1 MADVISADGGLAPSP
16 SAAEIAAAF
25 AAGETS
31 ARAATEAALARLAA
45 VEPQLCAFC
54 TVDADAALAEADAV
68 DTRRLRGEDAGPLA
82 GVPVAVKD
90 LIPTR
95 RLRTTFGS
103 PLYRDHVPDS
113 DDVVVARLRA
123 AGAIVLGKT
132 NTSEFGYG
140 PVGRNPL
147 FAPTRNPWNTALT
160 PGGSSAGSAAAVAA
174 GVTPLALGSDGG
186 GSIRIPAALTGVI
199 GFKPSWGRLPLYP
212 GCRDETMPGASGW
225 ESLEHIGPITRTVA
239 DAALAM
245 AALAGPSPLDRHSIP
260 LEFPPR
266 DWLDLAPAPLGG
278 ARLAFSPDLGFAAVD
293 SEVATIAAAA
303 ATDLAG
309 ALGTVLSDAAP
320 ETGDVQPLFE
330 ALVALDTDRAGL
342 GAMATAC
349 GHTFPDPLAGLLATR
364 WTADAFTTAIMAR
377 KRTVNVLAR
386 FMERFDFL
394 LTPSVAVAA
403 FPVELDGPARIGGR
417 AVPPSA
423 WTPFSAL
430 ANLSGQPAISVPAG
444 WTRDGLPVG
453 LQIVGRHLDD
463 RGVLRAAAALEAA
476 RPFAGAW
483 PPVAVGRAA

>member
-1 MADVISADGGLAPSP
+1 M
-16 SAAEIAAAF
+16 
-25 AAGETS
+25 
-31 ARAATEAALARLAA
+31 
-45 VEPQLCAFC
+45 
-54 TVDADAALAEADAV
+54 
-68 DTRRLRGEDAGPLA
+68 
-82 GVPVAVKD
+82 
-90 LIPTR
+90 
-95 RLRTTFGS
+95 
-103 PLYRDHVPDS
+103 
-113 DDVVVARLRA
+113 
-123 AGAIVLGKT
+123 
-132 NTSEFGYG
+132 
-140 PVGRNPL
+140 
-147 FAPTRNPWNTALT
+147 
-160 PGGSSAGSAAAVAA
+160 
-174 GVTPLALGSDGG
+174 
-186 GSIRIPAALTGVI
+186 
-199 GFKPSWGRLPLYP
+199 
-212 GCRDETMPGASGW
+212 
-225 ESLEHIGPITRTVA
+225 
-239 DAALAM
+239 
-245 AALAGPSPLDRHSIP
+245 
-260 LEFPPR
+260 
-266 DWLDLAPAPLGG
+266 
-278 ARLAFSPDLGFAAVD
+278 D